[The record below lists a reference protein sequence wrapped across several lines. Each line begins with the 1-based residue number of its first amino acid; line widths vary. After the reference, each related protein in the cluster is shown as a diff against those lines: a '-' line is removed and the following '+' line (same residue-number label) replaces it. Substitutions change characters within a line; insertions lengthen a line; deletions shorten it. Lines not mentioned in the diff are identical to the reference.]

1 MRGMNHIMSASREKK
16 KRQEQFTAEA
26 ASAQNTKKGLSKTVK
41 TALGIVLAVVLV
53 AAIVFLGMVSTGFF
67 EAHSTAA
74 VANGHK
80 LTPAMVNYYYANV
93 YQQNQQILSVFSD
106 SEKPLSEQA
115 YITEEYETWNDYLLT
130 SAVATAASTYAVYD
144 EAVSKGFTLSDD
156 AKASIDSQ
164 LESMDLMGSMYGYG
178 TGDAYLS
185 AVYGKGCSKDSFKEY
200 LTVNYLAQEYS
211 NSIVEAL
218 TYTQDELDAYYAEN
232 PGDFDSV
239 TFRMFNMTA
248 EADTTDENGESTV
261 SEEALAQVEEK
272 AKAMAEAAQGN
283 EEAFLELALENTP
296 EDQQEAYD
304 ADASTLREAYTE
316 NQCMDA
322 YREWMTDDAR
332 QPGDTTYVYN
342 TTNGYYVLYFVE
354 QVDLNFQLPNVR
366 HILIAPDDTSDEASK
381 AEAKAKAEALL
392 AEFLAGDATEEA
404 FAALANE
411 NSSDTGSNTNG
422 GLYENI
428 APGNMV
434 ESFEDWC
441 YEEGRQPGD
450 TGIVETQ
457 YGYHI
462 MYFSGFGKIYRDYM
476 VENVLLNRD
485 YSAWQEAVL
494 ADRSYTIKST
504 RFVATR

>member
-296 EDQQEAYD
+296 EDQQETYD

-322 YREWMTDDAR
+322 YHEWMTDDAR